1 MRIALASQSFKN
13 NDVQHNLQVILHSVE
28 ALAESA
34 DVILF
39 GETFLQG
46 FDSLCW
52 EYEKDKTVALSQED
66 EVIGC
71 IRAAAKQW
79 GVAVCFGYVER
90 AGEAL
95 YSSQLFIGADG
106 GIKENFRRVSPGW
119 KEPVADDH
127 YKEGA
132 HFETFTYGG
141 KSFAIALCGDLWD
154 VTAPRF
160 HQGQEI
166 TFWPVYIDFSR
177 EEWYGEENER
187 QQYAEKAAE
196 FGGDVLLINSVSE
209 EGHGCALGGCYHF
222 AGGQIAA
229 ELPLGSE
236 GLLLVDLPKP
246 VCLVRMGR

>member
-79 GVAVCFGYVER
+79 GVAVCFGYVEK

-141 KSFAIALCGDLWD
+141 KSFAIALCGDLWQEGRVEEMTALHPD
-154 VTAPRF
+154 VVL
-160 HQGQEI
+160 
-166 TFWPVYIDFSR
+166 WPVYCDYNPTAWNTVTKF
-177 EEWYGEENER
+177 E
-187 QQYAEKAAE
+187 YAQLA
-196 FGGDVLLINSVSE
+196 GQTGSQVLLVNSICGDAK
-209 EGHGCALGGCYHF
+209 EGETRARGGAVHF
-222 AGGQIAA
+222 FKGRLRG
-229 ELPLGSE
+229 ELPAGEDGYLFAN
-236 GLLLVDLPKP
+236 V
-246 VCLVRMGR
+246 